1 MWGTLWRWSHY
12 TIMKLWTQGEF
23 LVSLFPT
30 LPFPFLY
37 PSPSYLLPSF
47 FLLSATLHTSLHTTL
62 PFHRTFLRDFLLRF
76 TAHVAKLS
84 CSQWQPLIPG
94 IQSVLHQD
102 GGCREPSQSILHQ
115 DGGTQWRWSHCTIMK
130 LWPQGEF
137 LVSLFSHIWLVSNF
151 LLTCILFL
159 MLLHH
164 ARVQKVQRSV
174 FTSEVA
180 TVHNIITLTGC
191 HSAQHYYINR
201 LSQCTTLIH

>member
-1 MWGTLWRWSHY
+1 MVDVRNPVKVVTLHDYETLTPGR
-12 TIMKLWTQGEF
+12 
-23 LVSLFPT
+23 VSSESVSN
-30 LPFPFLY
+30 LPQLLFPFLSLSHPTSFP
-37 PSPSYLLPSF
+37 PSLLLFGHSLYL
-47 FLLSATLHTSLHTTL
+47 SLHTPL

-76 TAHVAKLS
+76 TAPVAKLF

-102 GGCREPSQSILHQ
+102 GGCGEPSQSILHQ
-115 DGGTQWRWSHCTIMK
+115 DGGTQRRWSHYTIMK

-164 ARVQKVQRSV
+164 ARVQEVQRSV
-174 FTSEVA
+174 LTAKVA
-180 TVHNIITLTGC
+180 TVHNIITLTG
-191 HSAQHYYINR
+191 
-201 LSQCTTLIH
+201 LPQCTTLLH